1 MFKINCSVS
10 GNFHG
15 APHPLLY
22 EGDWVLVIANTID
35 LNAKYIHLV
44 SQMNECMIFFSFYIA
59 FCLTFVNISFE
70 APFFSSPICEL
81 SKFAESSAVSRG
93 ILTQV

>member
-1 MFKINCSVS
+1 
-10 GNFHG
+10 
-15 APHPLLY
+15 
-22 EGDWVLVIANTID
+22 
-35 LNAKYIHLV
+35 
-44 SQMNECMIFFSFYIA
+44 MNDCMIFLAVSMA